1 MNSGFCKTIGVASL
15 FLVAGCGQPAPPTA
29 NSPGSAPATTVA
41 KNEAPPSESVTGA
54 ADEKTDANAADSSVK
69 VQLKPVDFEGFQAEL
84 AKMSGKYVL
93 VDVWSTACLP
103 CMREYPNLV
112 ALSKKWPDKLACVS
126 INVDYTGIKSKPL
139 ETYLPKVT
147 AFLEKCESVTV
158 TNLISKLPDTDM
170 YDKLQITSIPSIMLF
185 GPDGKLAHQFAEV
198 NGAGEAVT
206 YEKDIVPALEKM
218 IQ

>member
-1 MNSGFCKTIGVASL
+1 MKSGLCKTTGFACL
-15 FLVAGCGQPAPPTA
+15 LLVSGCGQPAPPTTVTSGATPAA
-29 NSPGSAPATTVA
+29 NVA
-41 KNEAPPSESVTGA
+41 KNEASSNEQVTGA
-54 ADEKTDANAADSSVK
+54 TSESPEAKAADASSK
-69 VQLKPVDFEGFQAEL
+69 VQLKPVDYEGFQSEL

-112 ALSKKWPDKLACVS
+112 TLSKKWPDKLACVS
-126 INVDYTGIKSKPL
+126 MNVDYTGIKSKPL
-139 ETYLPKVT
+139 DTYLPKVT

-158 TNLISKLPDTDM
+158 TNLISKVPDTDM
-170 YDKLQITSIPSIMLF
+170 YDKLQITSIPSILLF